1 MATGSTRFLREN
13 VFLVAA
19 VSLPVLVVGFFLLS
33 SAIPR
38 WRVPPPA
45 YDLLIRAGEY
55 DQAAQRVSIDLDVH
69 DGAVQG
75 TARPV
80 PTTLYVQRLTLW
92 LFDHKTLKVRRIQ
105 VDIPE
110 MKEGDAAKTFAIGA
124 LAGRRV
130 VTTPNAP
137 DGYELRT
144 PVSQGGAGIVGEI
157 FGMRGHSS
165 RIALVNRGRVVPL
178 ELPSPYEYYSPVTFV
193 GWVLDEGPH

>member
-1 MATGSTRFLREN
+1 MPPGSTRFLRDN

-55 DQAAQRVSIDLDVH
+55 DQTTQGASIDLEVR
-69 DGAVQG
+69 DGAVQA

-92 LFDHKTLKVRRIQ
+92 LFDHKTLKVRRIP
-105 VDIPE
+105 VDLPDL
-110 MKEGDAAKTFAIGA
+110 KEGDAAKTFPVGA

-130 VTTPNAP
+130 VTTTNAP

-144 PVSQGGAGIVGEI
+144 PGSQGGAGIVGEL
-157 FGMRGHSS
+157 FGMRSHSQ
-165 RIALVNRGRVVPL
+165 RVALVNRGRVVPI
-178 ELPSPYEYYSPVTFV
+178 ELPSPYEYYSPVVFV
-193 GWVLDEGPH
+193 GWVLDEGQH

>member
-1 MATGSTRFLREN
+1 MPSGATRFLRDN

-19 VSLPVLVVGFFLLS
+19 VCLPILVVAFFLLS

-55 DQAAQRVSIDLDVH
+55 DQTTQRVSLDLDVR
-69 DGAVQG
+69 DGIVQA

-80 PTTLYVQRLTLW
+80 AVTLYVQRPTLW
-92 LFDHKTLKVRRIQ
+92 LFDHKTMKASKVPID
-105 VDIPE
+105 VPDL
-110 MKEGDAAKTFAIGA
+110 KEGDAPKTFPVAA

-130 VTTPNAP
+130 TTTTNAP

-144 PVSQGGAGIVGEI
+144 PLDRGGAGIVGDI
-157 FGMRGHSS
+157 FGMRRHSS
-165 RIALVNRGRVVPL
+165 RVAIMNRGRVVPI
-178 ELPSPYEYYSPVTFV
+178 ELPTPYEYYSPVYFV
-193 GWVLDEGPH
+193 AWVLDEGQR